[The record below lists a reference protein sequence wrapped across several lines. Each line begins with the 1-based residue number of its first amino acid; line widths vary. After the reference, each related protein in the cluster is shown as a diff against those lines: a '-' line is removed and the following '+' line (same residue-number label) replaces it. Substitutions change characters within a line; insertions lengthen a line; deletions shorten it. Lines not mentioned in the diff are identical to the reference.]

1 MEALHRRQPRLRRDK
16 RGVAALETA
25 AVAPFL
31 LLIIVACVDF
41 GRALSQRIELTNA
54 ARAGAQYAVTAPQF
68 AITPGQDNPVTQAVK
83 NALPT
88 HLRAATVT
96 TTCYCGP
103 LQGET
108 DLPPSQPCNNACA
121 APSARM
127 MTIRA
132 ELPFTPVNF
141 AITPTLA
148 SRIGFNTVSG
158 HVTARHQ

>member
-1 MEALHRRQPRLRRDK
+1 MEALHRRRPRLRRDK
-16 RGVAALETA
+16 RGMAALETA

-68 AITPGQDNPVTQAVK
+68 AIIPGQADPVTQAVK

-88 HLRAATVT
+88 HLQAATVT
-96 TTCYCGP
+96 TTCYCGK

-108 DLPPSQPCNNACA
+108 DLPSPQPCNEVCNA
-121 APSARM
+121 PDARM

-141 AITPTLA
+141 AITPALA
-148 SRIGFNTVSG
+148 TKFGFNTVSG
-158 HVTARHQ
+158 HVTTRHQ